1 MTLLTGLK
9 QKIKITTQRSRAF
22 NKFIVDYLLSFLSQS
37 VEDAKEGQGLD
48 RARTGPLLLI
58 QRIQLFFLHSSLLAS
73 SPGLSGSFFPPPPE
87 RSLELAYRLFIY
99 REMGDNFLS
108 NGKEHFSSRKSKK
121 NSV

>member
-58 QRIQLFFLHSSLLAS
+58 QRIQLFFYTVAC
-73 SPGLSGSFFPPPPE
+73 
-87 RSLELAYRLFIY
+87 
-99 REMGDNFLS
+99 
-108 NGKEHFSSRKSKK
+108 
-121 NSV
+121 

>member
-73 SPGLSGSFFPPPPE
+73 SPGLSGA
-87 RSLELAYRLFIY
+87 LRLIFRPAARAIPGVCLQAIY
-99 REMGDNFLS
+99 IQRNGRQLS
-108 NGKEHFSSRKSKK
+108 
-121 NSV
+121 V